1 VNKGSSEER
10 KEDFKNIRHNAF
22 VRIPRKGVTRKIFRD
37 LSYSKTAEIIRY
49 PWKRSILSY
58 LSGKSEEIRKIW
70 PGCHKKRIRVNGSGQ
85 RRRKE

>member
-58 LSGKSEEIRKIW
+58 LSGKSEEIRKK
-70 PGCHKKRIRVNGSGQ
+70 GSAVSEFGLDAIRRESA
-85 RRRKE
+85 